1 MTISEAPGIT
11 FALNKLFLSDSLLF
25 CFSSYNDSRDRHSRD
40 GMVVGFQTTYARD
53 HRVRD
58 H

>member
-1 MTISEAPGIT
+1 MTISEALDIT
-11 FALNKLFLSDSLLF
+11 FALNKLFLSYPLLF
-25 CFSSYNDSRDRHSRD
+25 CFSSYNDSPDRHSRD
-40 GMVVGFQTTYARD
+40 DMVVGFQTSYARD